1 MSVSIPENEKRRDW
15 VTHLYK
21 SYIVPRM
28 NRTPMMHNNSNQVV
42 KILILPIRGE
52 RDLEF
57 ECDGFAYLPNNAA
70 IRESFQVNNQYIRS
84 LVDSQ
89 LFQSLI
95 EVDQKLWNWLK

>member
-1 MSVSIPENEKRRDW
+1 
-15 VTHLYK
+15 
-21 SYIVPRM
+21 M
-28 NRTPMMHNNSNQVV
+28 NRTPMVHNNSNQVV

-70 IRESFQVNNQYIRS
+70 VRESLQVNNQYVRS
-84 LVDSQ
+84 LVDGK

-95 EVDQKLWNWLK
+95 EIVQ